1 MQVLFGELTPRLF
14 NIEALKE
21 LVFKKEGGVV
31 MVVVEKEKAV
41 QEVYEIVGK
50 VELKSKNDL

>member
-1 MQVLFGELTPRLF
+1 MF
-14 NIEALKE
+14 NLEVLKE